1 MKEQFEKGREDLIGN
16 LEQRLAQLKQKRDKY
31 LTKQSEVKEMQV
43 GNEKVNI
50 GEYLN

>member
-1 MKEQFEKGREDLIGN
+1 
-16 LEQRLAQLKQKRDKY
+16 